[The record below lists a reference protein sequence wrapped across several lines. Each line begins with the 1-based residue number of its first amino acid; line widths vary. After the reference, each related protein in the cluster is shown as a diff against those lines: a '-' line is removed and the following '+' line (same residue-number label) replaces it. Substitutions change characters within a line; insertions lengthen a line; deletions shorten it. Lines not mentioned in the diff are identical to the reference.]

1 KINKMLYELS
11 ETFQKSIARELA
23 KAPSKQ
29 MFHARFQREIYPEIS
44 ATTIVH
50 KNNKI
55 EIYHYD

>member
-1 KINKMLYELS
+1 MLYELS